1 MRPKNQRSFLE
12 LLKSHIATYG
22 AIKIERLW
30 ESPFTT
36 LHAEGIDGI
45 FTDSAQVDFPLDL
58 LQNLNL
64 TAAC

>member
-1 MRPKNQRSFLE
+1 MRAKNQRGFLE

-22 AIKIERLW
+22 AIEIERLW

-45 FTDSAQVDFPLDL
+45 FPDSAQVDSLLDL

-64 TAAC
+64 TAA